1 MTYTPLSAMITIS
14 IYYITFGLKFQ
25 VRKYEFFMK
34 DYSFLIASSAE
45 SFIARI
51 DGYNPETNPTSAE
64 NTIAAM
70 QSQIGIIE
78 EPELTSDGST

>member
-1 MTYTPLSAMITIS
+1 
-14 IYYITFGLKFQ
+14 
-25 VRKYEFFMK
+25 MK

-51 DGYNPETNPTSAE
+51 DGYNPETKPTSAE